1 MKKKNSIWLVLL
13 IAVGL
18 TSCNQSPSLQGY
30 YVEKLEDPSF
40 LIVNI
45 PIELNSLFNEDLTLK
60 EKKIIESVGK
70 LNLLFYRK
78 KEGEDEEYKNELFKL
93 NTILSQA
100 RYQHLMDFKAF
111 DKAKGSFLFEGEI
124 DQVEEGIVFL
134 SSEKMGFGVL
144 RMIGTDINPT
154 QLMQLAKKIDTS
166 KLENQIKSSVGSFFK
181 DEESL

>member
-1 MKKKNSIWLVLL
+1 VLL

-18 TSCNQSPSLQGY
+18 SSCNQSPSLQGY

-45 PIELNSLFNEDLTLK
+45 PVQLKTLFNEDLTLEENK
-60 EKKIIESVGK
+60 VIESVGK
-70 LNLLFYRK
+70 LNLLFYQK
-78 KEGEDEEYKNELFKL
+78 KEGKEDEYKNELLTL
-93 NTILSQA
+93 NSILSQK

-111 DKAKGSFLFEGEI
+111 DQAKGSFLFEGEI

-144 RMIGTDINPT
+144 RMIGSNINPAL
-154 QLMQLAKKIDTS
+154 LMQLIKKMDAD
-166 KLENQIKSSVGSFFK
+166 KLEDQIKSSVGSLFK
-181 DEESL
+181 DEKAL